1 MAELANIL
9 GPIALIALIGYL
21 LERADIGLDT
31 RSLGAVVLLVATPS
45 LIFHTLVSLD
55 IDPSILGKMAFAAVL
70 AVSISA
76 VLGMTGL
83 VLAGAPKRAYLP
95 SLMFPNSGNMGL
107 ALVLLTFGDEGM
119 KLGVSYFF
127 MISILQHSIG
137 FSIAAGA
144 ASLRRLVRQPLL
156 YAVALVLLV
165 TSLDLQVPQVVMTTT
180 KMLGA
185 MMIPATLILL
195 GSSLVTLKIS
205 NLRSALGIGFA
216 RLALGLISGLAVIW
230 VLDLSGIAAGT
241 VFLLATMPT
250 AIVNHIYAQQY
261 SPHSVAVSGAIAVS
275 TILTFLCL
283 PGLIWTAIWIS
294 GHG

>member
-9 GPIALIALIGYL
+9 GPIILIALIGYL
-21 LERADIGLDT
+21 LERADVGLDT
-31 RSLGAVVLLVATPS
+31 RSLGAMVLLVATPS
-45 LIFHTLVSLD
+45 LIFHTLVSLE
-55 IDPSILGKMAFAAVL
+55 IDPNTLAKMAFAAVF
-70 AVSISA
+70 AVSISG

-83 VLAGAPKRAYLP
+83 VLSGAPKRAYLP
-95 SLMFPNSGNMGL
+95 SLIFPNSGNMGL

-119 KLGVSYFF
+119 KLGMSYFF

-144 ASLRRLVRQPLL
+144 VSLRRLARQPLL
-156 YAVALVLLV
+156 YAVILVLLV
-165 TSLDLQVPQVVMTTT
+165 TSLDLQVPKLIMTTAE
-180 KMLGA
+180 MLGA

-195 GSSLVTLKIS
+195 GGSLATLEIS
-205 NLRSALGIGFA
+205 NLRSALSIGFA
-216 RLALGLISGLAVIW
+216 RLALGLISGLLVICF
-230 VLDLSGIAAGT
+230 LDLQGVAAGT

-275 TILTFLCL
+275 TLLTFLCL
-283 PGLIWTAIWIS
+283 PGLIWAAIWIS
-294 GHG
+294 DHG

>member
-9 GPIALIALIGYL
+9 GPIILIALIGYL
-21 LERADIGLDT
+21 LERADVGLDT
-31 RSLGAVVLLVATPS
+31 RSLGAMVLLVATPS
-45 LIFHTLVSLD
+45 LIFHTLVSLE
-55 IDPSILGKMAFAAVL
+55 IDPNTLAKMAFAAVF
-70 AVSISA
+70 AVSISG

-83 VLAGAPKRAYLP
+83 VLSGAPKRAYLP
-95 SLMFPNSGNMGL
+95 SLIFPNSGNMGL

-119 KLGVSYFF
+119 KLGMSYFF

-144 ASLRRLVRQPLL
+144 VSLRRLARQPLL
-156 YAVALVLLV
+156 YAVILVLLV
-165 TSLDLQVPQVVMTTT
+165 TSLDLQVPKLIMTTAE
-180 KMLGA
+180 MLGA

-195 GSSLVTLKIS
+195 GGSLATLEIS
-205 NLRSALGIGFA
+205 NLRSALSIGFA
-216 RLALGLISGLAVIW
+216 RLALGLISGLLVIW
-230 VLDLSGIAAGT
+230 FLDLQGVAAGT

-275 TILTFLCL
+275 TLLTFLCL
-283 PGLIWTAIWIS
+283 PGLIWAAIWIS